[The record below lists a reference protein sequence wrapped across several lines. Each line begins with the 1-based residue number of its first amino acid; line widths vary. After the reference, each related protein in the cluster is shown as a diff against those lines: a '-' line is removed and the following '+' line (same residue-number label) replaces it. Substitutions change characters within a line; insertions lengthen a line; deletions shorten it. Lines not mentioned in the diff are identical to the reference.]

1 MEEEGLE
8 HHGVEGSWQALV
20 GHIAAVHG
28 TSLEAKLPRGT
39 LCSRQGTGHQEASS
53 PPHFA
58 LGCLCNFQSR
68 KPQKSIFFQFW
79 RLEAQDQ
86 GVSRFGLFRVPSPQ
100 TADSYRLTVSS
111 RDLCEQVLLL
121 PLCVLIMSCWIKAQ
135 FKDLI
140 LT

>member
-1 MEEEGLE
+1 MERRVEEEGLE

-68 KPQKSIFFQFW
+68 MSLSELQPSS
-79 RLEAQDQ
+79 LEKC
-86 GVSRFGLFRVPSPQ
+86 RH
-100 TADSYRLTVSS
+100 
-111 RDLCEQVLLL
+111 
-121 PLCVLIMSCWIKAQ
+121 
-135 FKDLI
+135 
-140 LT
+140 